1 MPGKK
6 VSPAVVRTLDIL
18 EAISGRH
25 SGVTNAFLA
34 RRLGIPKSSASSI
47 LRVLQ
52 GRGYLCRYTE
62 NGRYKLG
69 LNLLTLGRKVLET
82 SDIRDLALPIMRVLV
97 DQLDLTC
104 HLAILGHH
112 DAVHFEKIVAQR
124 YFRQDKSR
132 SVGERVPLHSS
143 SVGKAMLANR
153 PKPELDEF
161 LPFLDLHKFGPRTIT
176 TLPRLLA
183 KLDEVRKQGYAVDD
197 EECRPGWRCVGAPIF
212 DPLGRTTVALCLTG
226 TVAELDDLRLAAAA
240 AAVKE
245 AAQQIS
251 RRLEVENV
259 QFAM

>member
-197 EECRPGWRCVGAPIF
+197 EESRPGVRGV
-212 DPLGRTTVALCLTG
+212 
-226 TVAELDDLRLAAAA
+226 A
-240 AAVKE
+240 AAVRNFLGRPV
-245 AAQQIS
+245 AAIALSVAEREGRLLSGATVLLASFGGGFTWGATVVKWDPS
-251 RRLEVENV
+251 R
-259 QFAM
+259 